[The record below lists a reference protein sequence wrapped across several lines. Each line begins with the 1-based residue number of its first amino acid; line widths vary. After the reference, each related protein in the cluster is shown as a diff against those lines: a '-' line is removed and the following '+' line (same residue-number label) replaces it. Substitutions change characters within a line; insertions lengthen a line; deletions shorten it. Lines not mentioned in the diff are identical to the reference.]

1 MPAFISAIAGML
13 ILIAIS
19 MLITKVISGENIDR
33 AIKRYRNKVR
43 KTLQIKQLRENQQF
57 TKKSQVKREQK
68 AKAIYREEYLRS
80 QEM

>member
-1 MPAFISAIAGML
+1 
-13 ILIAIS
+13 

>member
-1 MPAFISAIAGML
+1 MPAFISAISGML